1 MQLPREILIRI
12 LSGLHTVAQRELRQ
26 LAPFLVLLMVYGYSY
41 PKVCSRSMTSGNTM
55 LRILYANL
63 TAMIEVEE
71 VEAIFRTDP
80 HYHRITG
87 FNVARTAYISA

>member
-1 MQLPREILIRI
+1 
-12 LSGLHTVAQRELRQ
+12 
-26 LAPFLVLLMVYGYSY
+26 
-41 PKVCSRSMTSGNTM
+41 MTSGNTM